1 MIIELDEEQIASYVL
16 NHRYP
21 DHNVKMM
28 VERAMVAVSTY
39 PDGSFISLRVEVND
53 EVIEAAKPEFPC

>member
-1 MIIELDEEQIASYVL
+1 MIIELDEEQVASYVL
-16 NHRYP
+16 NHRFP

-39 PDGSFISLRVEVND
+39 QDGSFISLRVKVND
-53 EVIEAAKPEFPC
+53 EVVEAAKPELPC